1 MSPEWVGV
9 GIPIYLIWHDVARC
23 DEIIIK
29 NDHCGVII
37 IIEPRIPWFK
47 PGKLLYNNEEK
58 Q

>member
-37 IIEPRIPWFK
+37 IIEPRIP
-47 PGKLLYNNEEK
+47 
-58 Q
+58 

>member
-9 GIPIYLIWHDVARC
+9 DIPIYLLICLWHDVARC

-37 IIEPRIPWFK
+37 IIEPRSP
-47 PGKLLYNNEEK
+47 
-58 Q
+58 